1 MGDTADELHPG
12 VHMFHSSPK
21 SKVEAPSVFKICFLL
36 YTHNDRILGLF
47 SKESRALI
55 GRVCFVFH
63 VVANGFAYK
72 PFKVY
77 SIDHEHVWTI
87 VDLWIFLSI

>member
-12 VHMFHSSPK
+12 VHMFHSLPK
-21 SKVEAPSVFKICFLL
+21 SKVEAPSVFKICFLW
-36 YTHNDRILGLF
+36 YTHNGCILRLF

-63 VVANGFAYK
+63 VVANANIFIYIYIYIYILEVG
-72 PFKVY
+72 
-77 SIDHEHVWTI
+77 ID
-87 VDLWIFLSI
+87 